1 MMAPVVPM
9 AVVPF
14 CLGVIIHLGFFIRGE
29 WHLQAPHI
37 VLGHALVFTLLL
49 VKQLVSGISTWYG
62 VALPFVAYLC
72 GLLGSMA
79 IYRLFF
85 HRLRSFPGPRLAV
98 LSKLWHVW
106 LCRDSKNHRVLE
118 SWRQKYGTFV
128 RTGQYLLATS
138 ST

>member
-1 MMAPVVPM
+1 MVPVALMAI
-9 AVVPF
+9 VPF
-14 CLGVIIHLGFFIRGE
+14 CLGVIMHLGVFIRGE

-37 VLGHALVFTLLL
+37 ILAHAFIFTLL
-49 VKQLVSGISTWYG
+49 VAKQLVSGLSTSYG
-62 VALPFVAYLC
+62 VALSFLAYLC

-79 IYRLFF
+79 VYRLFF
-85 HRLRSFPGPRLAV
+85 HRLISFPGPRLAA

-106 LCRDSKNHRVLE
+106 LCRNSQNHLVLE

-128 RTGQYLLATS
+128 RTGQSSLATS